1 MAAASNITCTPY
13 FSRTIKG
20 WKIRVQICFGI
31 DPAHYSLA
39 NYSTAT
45 LAVVSALNG
54 ITNSTWMVGGGWQA
68 EAEQSWALS
77 TNDYDN
83 AEDKAVFALA
93 TQDGT
98 IGKISV
104 PNPLD
109 SIFLADKQTID
120 PANTAV
126 VAFVTA
132 LNLGGGTTTL
142 VAATKGGAIYNTFL
156 GGLRVRGR
164 TRRKLNIWVRN
175 PELTAPGI

>member
-1 MAAASNITCTPY
+1 MAAASNVTCTPY

-20 WKIRVQICFGI
+20 WKIRVRLCFGI

-39 NYSTAT
+39 NYSTLT
-45 LAVVSALNG
+45 LAVIAALNG
-54 ITNSTWMVGGGWQA
+54 ITNSTWMAGGGWQA
-68 EAEQSWALS
+68 EAEQSWALT

-104 PNPLD
+104 PNPVD
-109 SIFLADKQTID
+109 TIFLADKMTVD
-120 PANTAV
+120 PANAN
-126 VAFVTA
+126 VTSFIAA
-132 LNLGGGTTTL
+132 LGLGGGTTVF
-142 VAATKGGAIYNTFL
+142 VASTSGGAIYNTFL

-164 TRRKLNIWVRN
+164 TRRKMNIWVRN
-175 PELTAPGI
+175 PELTAPAI